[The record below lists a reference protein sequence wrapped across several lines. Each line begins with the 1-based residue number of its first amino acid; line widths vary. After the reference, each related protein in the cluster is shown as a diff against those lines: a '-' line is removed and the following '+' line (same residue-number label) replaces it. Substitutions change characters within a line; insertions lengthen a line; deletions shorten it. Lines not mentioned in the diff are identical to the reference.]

1 MIQPGPVARMG
12 AGWVKRSL
20 VRYAVPLGFG
30 VLCLLFS
37 WASGLR
43 WEFLADEVVS
53 RLGRNALLVLS
64 LILPVTAG
72 LGLNFSIVI
81 GAMAGQLGLITVTH
95 LRLGGP
101 AGLALAAGIATP
113 LAVLLGFAAGAV
125 LNRAKGKEMIASMI
139 LSFFSDG
146 LYQLLLLFMVG
157 GLIPVIDPDLI
168 LESGVG
174 VRATIDLQAV
184 ASALDRLLPIQ
195 AGPVSI
201 PGANILVAGLVALGI
216 FLLGKTKLGQDM
228 RAVGQD
234 IHVAEMA
241 GIRVDRVRTSALMLS
256 TVLASWGQ
264 IVFLQNISTLNTYYS
279 HDQVGMFSIAALLV
293 GGATVFRA
301 TWVNAIVGIFLFHTL
316 FVVAPFAG
324 QNLMASPQIGE
335 FFRVFAAYGII
346 AATLALNARQR
357 AEGIARR
364 M

>member
-1 MIQPGPVARMG
+1 MRPLETDAAIGGRL
-12 AGWVKRSL
+12 VKRL
-20 VRYAVPLGFG
+20 LTHYAVPIGFG
-30 VLCLLFS
+30 VLCIFFA

-43 WEFLADEVVS
+43 WDFLVGEVVT

-64 LILPVTAG
+64 LIVPVTAG

-95 LRLGGP
+95 LRVGG
-101 AGLALAAGIATP
+101 AQGLALAAAIATP
-113 LAVLLGFAAGAV
+113 LAIVLGFGAGAV
-125 LNRAKGKEMIASMI
+125 LNRAKGKEMIGSMI
-139 LSFFSDG
+139 LGFFSDG

-157 GLIPVIDPDLI
+157 SIIPVKDPGLI

-174 VRATIDLQAV
+174 VRATVDLQAV
-184 ASALDRLLPIQ
+184 SGALDRLLLVQ
-195 AGPVSI
+195 LGPVQI
-201 PGANILVAGLVALGI
+201 PGANLLIAGLVALAI
-216 FLLGKTKLGQDM
+216 LSLGRTKLGQDM

-241 GIRVDRVRTSALMLS
+241 GIQVDRVRTIALVFS

-279 HDQVGMFSIAALLV
+279 HDQVGMFAIAALLV

-301 TWVNAIVGIFLFHTL
+301 TWGNAVAGILLFHTL
-316 FVVAPFAG
+316 FVVAPLAG
-324 QNLMASPQIGE
+324 QRLMASPQIGE

-346 AATLALNARQR
+346 AVTLAVNAHQR
-357 AEGIARR
+357 AEGIAG
-364 M
+364 